1 VKADELHQAIINLPT
16 KTPHHVSGY
25 GDYELGHKNARHAAA
40 ELVAEFASQLHPAD
54 DGEAVTEAWA
64 AAIGWREHF
73 VKKEWLAGF
82 RLGSMTQTGC
92 LETTARLVCLDDDDD
107 SPVWSVEI
115 AQHEPDKD
123 PKWPSGIGI
132 LVTTRGAVRRL
143 LAALGIE
150 LKEQSQ

>member
-54 DGEAVTEAWA
+54 DGEAVRGEWA
-64 AAIGWREHF
+64 AHIGWREHF
-73 VKKEWLAGF
+73 IKETQVSGYV
-82 RLGSMTQTGC
+82 LGRATQTGC
-92 LETTARLVCLDDDDD
+92 LVTTARLVCLDDDED

-115 AQHEPDKD
+115 AQHEPHKD